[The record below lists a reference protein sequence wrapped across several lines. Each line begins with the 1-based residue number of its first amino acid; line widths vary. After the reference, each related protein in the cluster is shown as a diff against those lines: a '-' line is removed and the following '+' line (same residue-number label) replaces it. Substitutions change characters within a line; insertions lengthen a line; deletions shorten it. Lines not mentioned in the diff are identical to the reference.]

1 MVAIAKHKK
10 LMVDLEPMIS
20 MKWLKPSQKEKR
32 RARLRGDGKQKM
44 PKKLVCNNSSKKINL
59 KCIGTPPC
67 FSSILQ
73 RLPDLHVGQN
83 LSKWRSTLKGKNL
96 LLKEQILSFES

>member
-1 MVAIAKHKK
+1 MAATAKHKK

-44 PKKLVCNNSSKKINL
+44 PKKLVCNNSSKKIHL
-59 KCIGTPPC
+59 KIHLHI
-67 FSSILQ
+67 F
-73 RLPDLHVGQN
+73 LPFYKDFL
-83 LSKWRSTLKGKNL
+83 TCM
-96 LLKEQILSFES
+96 